1 MNECCKKPE
10 NLEEQATTRVEYPDG
25 SDAGTLIIRKC
36 KVCERKHYEHQVKPM
51 EIGIIQ
57 K

>member
-51 EIGIIQ
+51 EIGFIQ